1 MYMKNF
7 YETEKEVRPECAC
20 YFLLPKG
27 EVGRISAGIV
37 DIEPGGTSY
46 SEAHTEWRQVFL
58 IIEGTGTLI
67 VDGEDDVRVGPDTVA
82 EIPYDADHKVVA
94 DPGVKVRYLFVND
107 YSQPIEH

>member
-1 MYMKNF
+1 
-7 YETEKEVRPECAC
+7 
-20 YFLLPKG
+20 
-27 EVGRISAGIV
+27 VGRISAGIV
-37 DIEPGGTSY
+37 DIEPGGTSH

-67 VDGEDDVRVGPDTVA
+67 VDGAEEVRVGPNTVA
-82 EIPYDADHKVVA
+82 EIPYDADHKHTA

>member
-1 MYMKNF
+1 VYVKDF
-7 YETEKEVRPECAC
+7 YETEKDVRPECVC
-20 YFLLPKG
+20 HFILPKG

-46 SEAHTEWRQVFL
+46 SEAHTEWRQVFF

-67 VDGEDDVRVGPDTVA
+67 IDGTEQVRVGPNTVA
-82 EIPYDADHKVVA
+82 EIPYNADHKLVA

-107 YSQPIEH
+107 YSQPVEP